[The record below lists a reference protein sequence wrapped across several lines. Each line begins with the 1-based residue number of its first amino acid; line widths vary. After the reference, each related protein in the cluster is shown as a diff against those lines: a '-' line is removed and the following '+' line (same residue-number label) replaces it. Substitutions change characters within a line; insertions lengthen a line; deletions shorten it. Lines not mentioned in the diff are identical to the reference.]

1 MFLPATLITFL
12 PALLS
17 TCAPGKR
24 DLIIQTSMAQAA
36 VLPVW
41 PTGCCAGLCQQK
53 SSLKTRAKVPRTLPP
68 QRWWR
73 WEGIYGRCSNRFF
86 PGPVPVLGFKKL
98 PFLWNP
104 SARRVPALSTKCC
117 LPWRAEFPK
126 STAVPS
132 RYSKEEKGNSD
143 LPDPPCRAESSARP
157 RECALQG
164 YSLFYSTFGCKPL
177 N

>member
-1 MFLPATLITFL
+1 MLQAKEISLYKQAWHRQL
-12 PALLS
+12 YSLS
-17 TCAPGKR
+17 GQ
-24 DLIIQTSMAQAA
+24 LAA
-36 VLPVW
+36 VQ
-41 PTGCCAGLCQQK
+41 GCASKKAHLKQGQKFPGLCLHSGGGDGK
-53 SSLKTRAKVPRTLPP
+53 GSMEDVVT
-68 QRWWR
+68 
-73 WEGIYGRCSNRFF
+73 GFF
-86 PGPVPVLGFKKL
+86 PGPMPVLGFKKL

-143 LPDPPCRAESSARP
+143 LPDPPCRAESSTRP
-157 RECALQG
+157 CECALQG
-164 YSLFYSTFGCKPL
+164 YSLFYLTFGCKPL